1 MQVRVMGSNMEV
13 GQSLTG
19 FVEDHLLKEI
29 TKYFDKA
36 VSAEVHFSKQ
46 GHMFK
51 TVITVNEGVKGG
63 ITVKSD
69 AEAGD
74 VYASFTEG
82 CEKAAKQLRRYKRR
96 IKNYRR
102 QGGGL
107 KAVEPN
113 YDVIDA
119 VKYIVPPVTYDVFAE
134 MEAEETPQTNE
145 DSLKIVGEKNT
156 DIESLTVEE
165 AIMKMD
171 LQDLP
176 ALVFVNKKNRRI
188 NVVYHRK
195 DGNISWIDP
204 KLN

>member
-1 MQVRVMGSNMEV
+1 MQVRVMGANIEV
-13 GQSLTG
+13 GQSLTQY
-19 FVEDHLLKEI
+19 VEENLAKAV

-36 VSAEVHFSKQ
+36 VQADVHFSKN

-51 TVITVNEGVKGG
+51 VVINVNEGVKGG
-63 ITVKSD
+63 ITVKAD

-74 VYASFTEG
+74 VYGCFTEAAQK
-82 CEKAAKQLRRYKRR
+82 CAKQLSRYKSR

-102 QGGGL
+102 EGGGL
-107 KAVEPN
+107 KSVEPD
-113 YDVIDA
+113 YKAIDA
-119 VKYIVPPVTYDVFAE
+119 IKYIVPPTAYNVFEE
-134 MEAEETPQTNE
+134 MENEESDQIE
-145 DSLKIVGEKNT
+145 DSLKVVSEKNT
-156 DIESLTVEE
+156 DIEILTVEE

-176 ALVFVNKKNRRI
+176 ALVFINQKNRRI

-204 KLN
+204 RV